1 MYYVGL
7 DIGSS
12 SVKVALVE
20 AATGKNILSLHE
32 PSKEMEIQSVH
43 SDWAEQDPDAWWRYA
58 CIAIKRVISETTI
71 DVSKI
76 TAIGISY
83 QMHGLVIVDDQGRP
97 LRPAI
102 IWCDSRAVDIGKKA
116 FQEIGAEKCAEQLLN
131 SPGNFTASKLKWVK
145 DHEPAVYDKI
155 HKYMLPGDYIA
166 YKLSGVI
173 STTKNGLSEGI
184 LWDYKNEC
192 VADWLLEYYNIDTH
206 LTPIIVQN
214 FMRQGIVTQKASQE
228 TGLPL
233 GIPITYRAGDQ
244 PNNALTL
251 GVLKPGQVAAT
262 GGTSGVIYA
271 VTQKATFHEI
281 RKVNHFAHVNYSK
294 MNPTVGRLLNING
307 AGIQFRWLLKNTA
320 AASYQEMNEK
330 ADGVPVGSDGLVILP
345 FGNGAERMFDNQI
358 IGSQIKNLNVNRH
371 QDAHL
376 YRAALEGIAF
386 SFVYGMDL
394 LKKDKTVIDELRA
407 GNDNLFQSS
416 IFSTTIATLIDQE
429 IKIYNTTGAVGAAR
443 AAGLL
448 GGDFDTYIKNIND
461 NDYVMSYHP
470 SKDAA
475 AYKEAYQQWRNE
487 LEMTLKNS

>member
-20 AATGKNILSLHE
+20 AATGKNILSVHE
-32 PSKEMEIQSVH
+32 PSIEMEIQSIH
-43 SDWAEQDPDAWWRYA
+43 PDWAEQDPEIWWRYA
-58 CIAIKRVISETTI
+58 CVAIKRVISETHI
-71 DVSKI
+71 DASNI

-83 QMHGLVIVDDQGRP
+83 QMHGLVIVNDHGHP

-102 IWCDSRAVDIGKKA
+102 IWCDSRAVEIGKKA
-116 FQEIGAEKCAEQLLN
+116 FQDLGAEKCAEQLLN

-155 HKYMLPGDYIA
+155 DKYMLPGDYIA
-166 YKLSGVI
+166 YKLTGEI
-173 STTKNGLSEGI
+173 NTTSNGLSEGI

-192 VADWLLEYYNIDTH
+192 VADWLLAYYEIDTH
-206 LTPIIVQN
+206 LTPTIVEN
-214 FMRQGIVTQKASQE
+214 FTSQGIVTQQASQE

-251 GVLKPGQVAAT
+251 GVLKPGQVAVT

-271 VTQKATFHEI
+271 VTQKTTFNEI

-294 MNPTVGRLLNING
+294 TNPTVGRLLNING
-307 AGIQFRWLLKNTA
+307 AGIQFRWLLKNTI

-330 ADGVPVGSDGLVILP
+330 AAGVPVGSDGLVILP
-345 FGNGAERMFDNQI
+345 FGNGAERMFDNRI
-358 IGSQIKNLNVNRH
+358 IGSHIKHLNVNRH

-386 SFVYGMDL
+386 SFVYGMEL
-394 LKKDKTVIDELRA
+394 LKEDKTVIDELRA
-407 GNDNLFQSS
+407 GNDNLFRSA
-416 IFSTTIATLIDQE
+416 IFSTTIATLINQE

-443 AAGLL
+443 AAGLMD
-448 GGDFDTYIKNIND
+448 GDFDTYTKNINN

-475 AYKEAYQQWRNE
+475 AYKEAYQHWRNE

>member
-20 AATGKNILSLHE
+20 AATGKNILSLYE
-32 PSKEMEIQSVH
+32 PSNEMEIQSIH
-43 SDWAEQDPDAWWRYA
+43 PDWAEQDPEAWWRYT
-58 CIAIKRVISETTI
+58 CIAIKRVISETSI
-71 DVSKI
+71 DVNNI

-83 QMHGLVIVDDQGRP
+83 QMHGLVIVDDQGHP

-116 FQEIGAEKCAEQLLN
+116 FQELGAKKCTEQLLN

-145 DHEPAVYDKI
+145 DNEPAVYNKI

-166 YKLSGVI
+166 YKLSDEI
-173 STTKNGLSEGI
+173 NTTSNGLSEGI
-184 LWDYKNEC
+184 LWDYQNEC
-192 VADWLLEYYNIDTH
+192 VADWLLAYYDIDPQ
-206 LTPIIVQN
+206 LTPTIVEN
-214 FMRQGIVTQKASQE
+214 FTSQGIITQKASEE

-251 GVLKPGQVAAT
+251 GVLQPGQVAVT

-271 VTQKATFHEI
+271 VTQKTTFNEI

-294 MNPTVGRLLNING
+294 TNPTVGRLLNING
-307 AGIQFRWLLKNTA
+307 AGIQFRWLLKNTGA
-320 AASYQEMNEK
+320 SSYQEMNEK

-345 FGNGAERMFDNQI
+345 FGNGAERMFDNRI
-358 IGSQIKNLNVNRH
+358 IGSHIKHLNFNRH
-371 QDAHL
+371 QDAHI

-386 SFVYGMDL
+386 SFVYGMEL
-394 LKKDKTVIDELRA
+394 LKKDTTVIDELRA
-407 GNDNLFQSS
+407 GNDNLFQSA

-429 IKIYNTTGAVGAAR
+429 INIYNTTGAVGAAR
-443 AAGLL
+443 AAGLVD
-448 GGDFDTYIKNIND
+448 GDFDTYTKNIND

-470 SKDAA
+470 SKDIT
-475 AYKEAYQQWRNE
+475 AYKKAYHHWRNE